1 MKKTVFT
8 VLTVMFLFGGAL
20 YLGMNAYAGD
30 QEDYST
36 HLVSLEV
43 DETGNYSLE
52 DMLVYAMLDEIHAK
66 QTYEAMIDV
75 YGDARPFNRIVVAEQ
90 KHMDLLLPLFE
101 TYQIDVPSGDIDVLV
116 PETMEEALEAGV
128 EAEIANIAL
137 YEAFLSQELPDD
149 VRAVFESL
157 VAASNNHL
165 EAFSKD
171 RGGMFKGLG
180 NQLFQKGKGT
190 GVCLN
195 DSIE

>member
-20 YLGMNAYAGD
+20 YLGMNAYASD
-30 QEDYST
+30 QDNDLT
-36 HLVSLEV
+36 QLVSLEV
-43 DETGNYSLE
+43 DEEGNYSLE

-75 YGDARPFNRIVVAEQ
+75 YGDVRPFNRIVVAEQ

-101 TYQIDVPSGDIDVLV
+101 TYQVEVPSGDIDVLV

-171 RGGMFKGLG
+171 RGGMFKGQG